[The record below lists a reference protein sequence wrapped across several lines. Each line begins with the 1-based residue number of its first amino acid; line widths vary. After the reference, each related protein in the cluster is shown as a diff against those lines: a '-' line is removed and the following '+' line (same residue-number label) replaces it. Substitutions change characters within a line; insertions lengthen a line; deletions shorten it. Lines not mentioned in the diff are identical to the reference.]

1 MREKKKNRKK
11 VPVVSKQLSYW
22 FLCWPPRTVS
32 WTRHLWTPS
41 ATAIFQWSFSI
52 LSTIL
57 YNPLMHFAKF
67 ILQYGAFHCYTDCS
81 LFRLNCWFLFPVH
94 VCPAHIL
101 LFTCI
106 WILSCTLPRKIFS
119 VLLHVSFLQNNPAVH
134 SFKEGFFIFHPY
146 FPFWLHP
153 SFSPIYEIRLHD
165 SFIQCGASTFHVN
178 IVRIQLKKKKKILAF
193 ILSISLNNNISFWS
207 FKEYLDLT

>member
-1 MREKKKNRKK
+1 MIL
-11 VPVVSKQLSYW
+11 VSSACVSCSYPVI
-22 FLCWPPRTVS
+22 
-32 WTRHLWTPS
+32 HLHLNTS
-41 ATAIFQWSFSI
+41 
-52 LSTIL
+52 L
-57 YNPLMHFAKF
+57 YFAKEN
-67 ILQYGAFHCYTDCS
+67 ILC
-81 LFRLNCWFLFPVH
+81 LNSH
-94 VCPAHIL
+94 G
-101 LFTCI
+101 
-106 WILSCTLPRKIFS
+106 
-119 VLLHVSFLQNNPAVH
+119 SFLQNNPAVH

-165 SFIQCGASTFHVN
+165 IFIQCGASTFHVN

>member
-1 MREKKKNRKK
+1 MLKDKSFWSVLLLPLKPHNHEGKKKNRKK

-67 ILQYGAFHCYTDCS
+67 ILQYGAFHCYIDCS

-119 VLLHVSFLQNNPAVH
+119 VLIHMVHFSKTILQSIPLRKA
-134 SFKEGFFIFHPY
+134 SLSSIPIS
-146 FPFWLHP
+146 P
-153 SFSPIYEIRLHD
+153 SDYIH
-165 SFIQCGASTFHVN
+165 
-178 IVRIQLKKKKKILAF
+178 
-193 ILSISLNNNISFWS
+193 LSHL
-207 FKEYLDLT
+207 YMR